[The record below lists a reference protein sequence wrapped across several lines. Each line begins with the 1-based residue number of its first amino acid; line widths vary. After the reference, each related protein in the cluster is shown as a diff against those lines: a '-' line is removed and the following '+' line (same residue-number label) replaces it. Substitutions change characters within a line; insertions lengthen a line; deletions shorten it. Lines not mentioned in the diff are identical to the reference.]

1 MSPFCNLRYGTPNY
15 PFAFI
20 IRIKC
25 SFQRGRVKLFVLHY
39 TCMEKKET
47 SNLGKQLKMEQRSI
61 PMLFGMHQLPI
72 RPVQEK
78 LYPQQVKRI
87 VVQLLLLYHNSPFA
101 YICQEFK

>member
-1 MSPFCNLRYGTPNY
+1 MLLPERESKTL
-15 PFAFI
+15 
-20 IRIKC
+20 C
-25 SFQRGRVKLFVLHY
+25 STLH
-39 TCMEKKET
+39 MHGKQKET